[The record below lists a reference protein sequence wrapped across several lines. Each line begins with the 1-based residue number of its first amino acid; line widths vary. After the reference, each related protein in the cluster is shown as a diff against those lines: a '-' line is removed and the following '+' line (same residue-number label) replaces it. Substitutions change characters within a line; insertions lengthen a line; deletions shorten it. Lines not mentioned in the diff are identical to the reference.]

1 MISENLHRDLA
12 PERQKRVLEIIRQ
25 RNAVRVDELC
35 EALSVSPATIR
46 RDLEILEGEGLIR
59 RVHGGAV
66 DGMARLDEP
75 FFDDKTGLASDE
87 KSRIA
92 RKALAYIREGDT
104 VYLDGG
110 STVLELAR
118 LLRERS
124 DITVVTN
131 SLRAALELA
140 VCGPR
145 LILLGGE
152 FRRRSQTVVGT
163 LTRSLLETI
172 YLDVAF
178 MGTIGITAAGLTTT
192 DPNEAYTKQLVMT
205 RSQQVVLLAD
215 CTKVGK
221 VSFAHA
227 GNPGEIHVMITD
239 AGVDPQFVKAMKKA
253 GVTVDMVGAG

>member
-1 MISENLHRDLA
+1 MRSDVYHRDLA
-12 PERQKRVLEIIRQ
+12 PERQKRVCDLIRQ

-46 RDLEILEGEGLIR
+46 RDLEALEAEGAIR

-66 DGMARLDEP
+66 DGQPRLEEP
-75 FFDDKTGLASDE
+75 LFDDKTVLAGEE
-87 KSRIA
+87 KRCIA
-92 RKALAYIREGDT
+92 RQALAHIREGDT

-118 LLRERS
+118 LLRDRC

-131 SLRAALELA
+131 SLRAATELA
-140 VCGPR
+140 AAGPR

-163 LTRSLLETI
+163 MTCSLLETV
-172 YLDVAF
+172 YLNVAF
-178 MGTIGITAAGLTTT
+178 MGTIGITEDGLTTT
-192 DPNEAYTKQLVMT
+192 DPNEAFTKKLVMT
-205 RSQQVVLLAD
+205 RAQQVVLLVD
-215 CTKVGK
+215 SSKIGK

-227 GNPGEIHVMITD
+227 GGPGDLGVLITD
-239 AGVDPQFVKAMKKA
+239 GGADMRFVKRLRKL
-253 GVTVDMVGAG
+253 GVTVEIAEAK

>member
-1 MISENLHRDLA
+1 MNSESGHRDLA

-46 RDLEILEGEGLIR
+46 RDLEILEGEGAIR

-66 DGMARLDEP
+66 DALARLDEP
-75 FFDDKTGLASDE
+75 QFDDKAGLAGEE
-87 KSRIA
+87 KRWIA
-92 RKALAYIREGDT
+92 RRALNYIREGDT

-110 STVLELAR
+110 STVLELAH
-118 LLRERS
+118 LLRDRG
-124 DITVVTN
+124 DVTVVTN

-140 VCGPR
+140 SSGPH

-163 LTRSLLETI
+163 LTRSLMETI

-178 MGTIGITAAGLTTT
+178 MGTIGITAFGLTTT

-205 RSQQVVLLAD
+205 RAQQVVLLAD
-215 CTKVGK
+215 HTKVGK

-227 GNPGEIHVMITD
+227 GDVKDIHVLITD
-239 AGVDPQFVKAMKKA
+239 KGADAGFIKAVGKA
-253 GVTVDMVGAG
+253 GVKVDLAE